1 MLLDKEMFKS
11 QYRDRF
17 EVLYGKT
24 VDEGNLKEKY
34 FALALYTREMLMKNW
49 INTNRAF
56 HDKGVREV
64 YYLSIEFL
72 PGPFLINNL
81 ICLGIKDTVEQAL
94 AEMNLDLDELKDQEE
109 DPGLGSGG
117 LGRLASAFLDS
128 FASLGLPGHGY
139 GLRYRYGLFEQKII
153 DKMQVELPDN
163 WLDDGCPWE
172 VKKGQE
178 AEEVKF
184 GGRVRIIEDNGR
196 MEFNHEGYDPI
207 QAVPYD
213 IPITGYN
220 NEMVNTMRLW
230 SADAVKD
237 KFDFQAYSQGDYSRA
252 VEKMTTEQAL
262 TQVLYPNDNYYAGRK
277 LRLKQQYLLVSASI
291 QSIVREY
298 KRKNRSMLGFN
309 NKIAIHVNDTH
320 PSLAIPELMRILM
333 DEEKLSWDE
342 AWYITTHTISY
353 TNHTVLPEALEKW
366 SVDLFKELLPRIYL
380 IVEEINR
387 RLCAELLKNC
397 PDRVGTMAV
406 IADGYIR
413 MGNLA
418 IAGSYSVNGVA
429 KIHTKILKE
438 KVMQNY
444 CEYYPEKFNNKTN
457 GISHRRWL
465 LVANPGLSGLIT
477 DAIGTNWIQ
486 NPTGLENLAPYA
498 KDSAFREKFRDIRHL
513 NKVKLSVLI
522 KEKYGMNVDPHSI
535 FDAHVKR
542 IHGYKRQLLNALHI
556 MHLYNTIK
564 DNPSLDIQP
573 RTFIFAGK
581 AAPAYYLAKQIIC
594 MINTLGELINN
605 DRTIK
610 DKLKVIFLENYSV
623 SLAEIIIPAADV
635 SEQLSTASKEASGTG
650 NMKFMMNG
658 AVTIGTMDGANIE
671 IRDAVGED
679 NFFTFGLSA
688 EEIMRHYQFGGY
700 YSWEIYN
707 QDLRINRVCE
717 QLINGF
723 LPGEGFKG
731 IYDYFL
737 NHNDEYFVL
746 KDFSSYVDTQ
756 KKLEAQ
762 FINSSKW
769 QEISVLNIA
778 GSGIF
783 SSDRTI
789 TEYAEEIWNL
799 KQVKS
804 KP

>member
-1 MLLDKEMFKS
+1 MLVDKDTFKS
-11 QYRDRF
+11 GYRDRF

-24 VDEGNLKEKY
+24 IEDGNLKEKY
-34 FALALYTREMLMKNW
+34 YTLALYTREMLMKDW
-49 INTNRAF
+49 IRTNRAF
-56 HDKGVREV
+56 QSKGIREV
-64 YYLSIEFL
+64 YYFSIEFL
-72 PGPFLINNL
+72 PGPFLLNNL
-81 ICLGIKDTVEQAL
+81 ICLGIKDVVEAAL
-94 AEMNLDLDELKDQEE
+94 SEMNLDLDELKDQEE

-128 FASLGLPGHGY
+128 FASLGLPGYGY

-153 DKMQVELPDN
+153 DKMQIELPDN
-163 WLDDGCPWE
+163 WLEDGCPWE

-178 AEEVKF
+178 AEEVRF
-184 GGRVRIIEDNGR
+184 GGYVKIIEDKGR
-196 MEFNHEGYDPI
+196 IEFIHEGYDPI

-213 IPITGYN
+213 FPITGYKN
-220 NEMVNTMRLW
+220 NMINTMRLW
-230 SADAVKD
+230 SADAVKN
-237 KFDFQAYSQGDYSRA
+237 KFDFGAYSRGDYSKA
-252 VEKMTTEQAL
+252 VEKMTMEQAL
-262 TQVLYPNDNYYAGRK
+262 TQVLYPNDNYYEGRK
-277 LRLKQQYLLVSASI
+277 LRLKQQYFLVSASL
-291 QSIVREY
+291 QSIVRKY
-298 KRKNRSMLGFN
+298 KAKNKSLLGFN

-320 PSLAIPELMRILM
+320 PSLAIPELMRILL
-333 DEEKLSWDE
+333 DEEKMSWDE
-342 AWYITTHTISY
+342 AWDITTSTISY

-366 SVDLFKELLPRIYL
+366 PEDLFKELLPRIYL

-387 RLCAELLKNC
+387 RLCARLLKDC
-397 PDRVGTMAV
+397 PDRVGSMAV

-418 IAGSYSVNGVA
+418 ITGSYSVNGVA

-457 GISHRRWL
+457 GITHRRWL
-465 LVANPGLSGLIT
+465 LVANPRLSELIS
-477 DAIGTNWIQ
+477 DAIGTDWIQ
-486 NPTGLENLAPYA
+486 KPKDLQNLASYA
-498 KDSAFREKFRDIRHL
+498 QDPAFREKFKDIRNL
-513 NKVKLSVLI
+513 NKVKLSVYI
-522 KEKYGMNVDPHSI
+522 REKYGVNVDPHSI

-564 DNPSLDIQP
+564 DNPGLEIHP

-581 AAPAYYLAKQIIC
+581 AAPAYYLAKQIIYLV
-594 MINTLGELINN
+594 NTLGEVINN

-610 DKLKVIFLENYSV
+610 DMLKVVFLENYSV
-623 SLAEIIIPAADV
+623 SLAELIIPAADV

-671 IRDAVGED
+671 IRDSVGED
-679 NFFTFGLSA
+679 NFFTFGHSA
-688 EEIMRHYQFGGY
+688 EEILRYYQHGGY

-707 QDLRINRVCE
+707 RDLRINRVCE

-723 LPGEGFKG
+723 LPGEGFRG
-731 IYDYFL
+731 IYDYIL

-746 KDFSSYVDTQ
+746 KDFASYVDTQ
-756 KKLEAQ
+756 KRLEAQ
-762 FINSSKW
+762 FINSGKW
-769 QEISVLNIA
+769 QEISILNTA
-778 GSGIF
+778 ASGVF

-789 TEYAEEIWNL
+789 KEYANQIWRL
-799 KQVKS
+799 KPVKV
-804 KP
+804 